1 MMVVMVSKD
10 RVTVTMAVTMIVIV
24 IVILAMVAVL
34 PSLLERR
41 PHDGRKCAEA
51 AAYRGQMK

>member
-1 MMVVMVSKD
+1 MMVMMVSKD
-10 RVTVTMAVTMIVIV
+10 RVTVTMAVTMIVV
-24 IVILAMVAVL
+24 VILAVVAVL

-41 PHDGRKCAEA
+41 SHDGRKRAEA